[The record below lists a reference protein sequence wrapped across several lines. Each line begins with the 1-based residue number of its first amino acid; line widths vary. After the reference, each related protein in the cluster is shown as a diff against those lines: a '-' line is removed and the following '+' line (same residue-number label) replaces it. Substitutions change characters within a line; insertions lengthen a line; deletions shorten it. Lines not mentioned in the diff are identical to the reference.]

1 MSNKHIHIKH
11 FRVLYN
17 ALSKDRKILILKL
30 FILMIVG
37 GVSEIVSLGMIFPFL
52 AILIDPMQASE
63 MPLIQWLFNVLNS
76 NPEESVHKI
85 TAIFL
90 VVIVF
95 SNIIRFL
102 LIKTTIRFNFEAGH
116 ELSVDI
122 YRKSLYRDYQKHL
135 NSSSS
140 EIIGG
145 LNKLESLVW
154 VILSVIHSVSGIVM
168 IFFIVGAFIFVDT
181 LLTIAILLG
190 LLSVYI
196 LFSKISKNRLSQSSK
211 AISESGNK
219 RIQSVQEGLGS
230 IRDIL
235 INYDQK
241 LFIDSFSKI
250 DWKLRSSQ
258 IGNNV
263 IAPMP
268 RFVVESIFMVFIV
281 LFAYISTYENGGT
294 SYVIPTL
301 GVLVASLQRLIPLS
315 QQVYFGWSQ
324 LNGNKDILQDVSQLV
339 EKEYI
344 KPTDKGKKI
353 KFDKYIEFDNVSFK
367 YEKGANPI
375 ISDASFT
382 IAKGSRVGFIG
393 ETGSGKSTV
402 VDLLLSILQP
412 TSGAIYIDSTI
423 LDSNYFYSWRS
434 NIAHVPQSVYLID
447 GSFIDNIAFGV
458 NCKDVDLDLVIRSAE
473 KAKISDFINTS
484 SNGYNTNIGENGSLL
499 SGGQVQRIGIARALY
514 KKPSVLIFDEATS
527 ALDNKTQ
534 SKIVEEINNI
544 DKEVTIIIITHDLS
558 TLNFVD
564 DIYKLEDGCIVKQ

>member
-1 MSNKHIHIKH
+1 
-11 FRVLYN
+11 
-17 ALSKDRKILILKL
+17 
-30 FILMIVG
+30 MIVG

>member
-1 MSNKHIHIKH
+1 
-11 FRVLYN
+11 
-17 ALSKDRKILILKL
+17 
-30 FILMIVG
+30 MIVG

-235 INYDQK
+235 INYDHK